1 MEADLRMVLEKNRI
15 WHVLWKQSRLLF
27 LNDIFPSLRFS
38 FLLSSGGP
46 GNIGHVQ
53 FTSI

>member
-1 MEADLRMVLEKNRI
+1 MEVDLRMVLEKI
-15 WHVLWKQSRLLF
+15 EYGTSFGSRAASCF